1 MTSIPRPGPRAFIG
15 PTRVRPVACMARPP
29 HRRGPPGPGRGR
41 RIAAPAR
48 AGGDAPQLRQH
59 ELRAET
65 RGARC
70 RARGPLSMR
79 PNRSTARRSR
89 SVSQPHRSRQESRG
103 EALRAGPIV
112 SRTAYLLYLNGSDLR
127 PAALIDRKR
136 ALRELPATPL
146 FLSFC
151 CSQPGS

>member
-112 SRTAYLLYLNGSDLR
+112 SRTAYHIGG
-127 PAALIDRKR
+127 AAASMYAVD
-136 ALRELPATPL
+136 ANAAV
-146 FLSFC
+146 
-151 CSQPGS
+151 